1 MKFVTIKDVAD
12 AFQLEQL
19 AGRRDLQNI
28 KVTTAE
34 INRPGLHLQGYREY
48 FGNDRIQLMGLGEI
62 SFIASIPPEERE
74 RCLTSFFELGFP
86 CIIVTRGLGLTDEM
100 IRIADKFGH
109 PILRTGLVTSEF
121 TGLLISYLN
130 SGLAPTVDVY
140 GVFVEVYGEGILLLG
155 ESGIGKSEI
164 ALELV
169 KRGHRLVADDMVQ
182 VKKLSATALIGSAP
196 EITRHMIEIRG
207 IGVLDVKNMYGVSS
221 VKPAEKIDLVIR
233 FEQWVESK
241 LYDRLG
247 SETETTEILGVNV
260 PCHTI
265 PVSPGRNLA
274 VIIEAAAINNRQKKM
289 GYNSA
294 AELARRS
301 EEAVKALQSS
311 AKE

>member
-1 MKFVTIKDVAD
+1 MKFVTIKDIAD

-19 AGRRDLQNI
+19 AGRRDLENI
-28 KVTTAE
+28 KVTSPE

-62 SFIASIPPEERE
+62 AFIAGLPVEQRIK
-74 RCLTSFFELGFP
+74 CLTSFFELGFP
-86 CIIVTRGLGLTDEM
+86 CIIVTRGLEITQEM
-100 IRIADKFGH
+100 MDIANKFGY
-109 PILRTGLVTSEF
+109 PILRSGLVTSEF
-121 TGLLISYLN
+121 TGMLISHLN
-130 SGLAPTVDVY
+130 SGLAPTEDVF
-140 GVFVEVYGEGILLLG
+140 GVFVEVYGEGILLVG

-164 ALELV
+164 ALEIV

-221 VKPAEKIDLVIR
+221 VKPVEKIDLVVH
-233 FEQWVESK
+233 FEQWVEGK
-241 LYDRLG
+241 VYDRLG
-247 SETETTEILGVNV
+247 AETQYTEILGVKI
-260 PCHTI
+260 PSHTV

-289 GYNSA
+289 GYNAA
-294 AELARRS
+294 AELIRRS
-301 EEAVKALQSS
+301 EEAVKAMESS
-311 AKE
+311 MKG